1 MDQIKIG
8 KFISR
13 KRKKHF
19 NIKSLMI
26 WIKIKNGGIM
36 YYNKNIDEIY
46 ENLKS
51 NKNGLEQSEVNRRL
65 KKMEKTFYHVQ
76 KSQAY

>member
-1 MDQIKIG
+1 
-8 KFISR
+8 
-13 KRKKHF
+13 
-19 NIKSLMI
+19 
-26 WIKIKNGGIM
+26 M